1 MSNAVTN
8 AILDFLNANPA
19 ADNEAVAA
27 HVRRSVP
34 GSTTT
39 AASVSSVKSR
49 LKREGHSFQ
58 RAPNAAYQPTDEH
71 GEPLPPSVFVRPTVA
86 FGAAALPATDE
97 SETLEAAKERIAVR
111 YDAMERMT
119 RRLVAGKVPSLI
131 ISGPPGLGK
140 SYTVREALAERFPDG
155 PEKTPDLSED
165 ELDVV
170 DDETLS
176 TEGQLHYDTVSGS
189 ISAVGLY
196 QALWYTRNGGILV
209 LDDVDD
215 VFRDETALNLLKG
228 ALDSSPVRTISWRK
242 EARWL
247 EENGIPDRFQFN
259 GHVVFLTNIDFEQV
273 IMSGKRDAEHFKAL
287 IDRSMYLCLT
297 LRTRRDFMIR
307 IRQVA
312 GGEEGM
318 LVKNFGLTLEQS
330 EEVLDFVTEHQ
341 TRFYNLSLRLVG
353 QVALC
358 MAADPVAWQ
367 KDVEATKMRTM

>member
-8 AILDFLNANPA
+8 GILDYLNANPG

-27 HVRRSVP
+27 HVRRTVP

-49 LKREGHSFQ
+49 LKREGHDFQ
-58 RAPNAAYQPTDEH
+58 RAPSSQYARPATDEH
-71 GEPLPPSVFVRPTVA
+71 GEPLPFVPVRPQ
-86 FGAAALPATDE
+86 FGAAALPE
-97 SETLEAAKERIAVR
+97 SDPTETIEEAKERIAIR

-119 RRLVAGKVPSLI
+119 RRLVDGKVPSLV

-140 SYTVREALAERFPDG
+140 SFTVREALAEKFPEG
-155 PEKTPDLSED
+155 PDFEE
-165 ELDVV
+165 V
-170 DDETLS
+170 DDDGNITAGLR
-176 TEGQLHYDTVSGS
+176 YDTVSGS

-196 QALWYTRNGGILV
+196 QALWHTRNDGILV

-247 EENGIPDRFQFN
+247 EENGIPDRFAFN
-259 GHVVFLTNIDFEQV
+259 GHVVFLTNIDFEAV
-273 IMSGKRDAEHFKAL
+273 IQSGKRDAEHFKAL

-312 GGEEGM
+312 GGADGM
-318 LVKNFGLTLEQS
+318 LVNNFGLTEEQS

-353 QVALC
+353 QIALC
-358 MAADPVAWQ
+358 MAADPKAWQ
-367 KDVEATKMRTM
+367 KDVEATKMRTMG

>member
-8 AILDFLNANPA
+8 AILDFLNANPT
-19 ADNEAVAA
+19 ADNDSVAT
-27 HVRRSVP
+27 HVRRAVP
-34 GSTTT
+34 GATTT

-49 LKREGHSFQ
+49 LKREGHQFQ
-58 RAPNAAYQPTDEH
+58 RAPNASYTG
-71 GEPLPPSVFVRPTVA
+71 GEEGDQLPQVFVRPAAA
-86 FGAAALPATDE
+86 FGVAALPETDPT
-97 SETLEAAKERIAVR
+97 ETLEEAKSRIAVR

-140 SYTVREALAERFPDG
+140 SFTVRAALAERFPNG
-155 PEKTPDLSED
+155 PEKTEVNMDAD
-165 ELDVV
+165 ELT
-170 DDETLS
+170 DDHIS

-247 EENGIPDRFQFN
+247 EENGIPDRFEFR
-259 GHVVFLTNIDFEQV
+259 GHVVFLTNIDFESIIQ
-273 IMSGKRDAEHFKAL
+273 SGKRDAEHFKAL
-287 IDRSMYLCLT
+287 IDRSMYLCLM

-312 GGEEGM
+312 GGEDGM
-318 LVKNFGLTLEQS
+318 LVQNFGLTLEQS
-330 EEVLDFVTEHQ
+330 EEVLDFITEHQ

-358 MAADPVAWQ
+358 MAADPTAWQ
-367 KDVEATKMRTM
+367 KDVEATKMRTI

>member
-8 AILDFLNANPA
+8 AIIDYLNATPA

-27 HVRRSVP
+27 HVRRTVP

-58 RAPNAAYQPTDEH
+58 RAPNASYVPALGED
-71 GEPLPPSVFVRPTVA
+71 GEPLPVLPIVRA
-86 FGAAALPATDE
+86 QFGAAALPEADL
-97 SETLEAAKERIAVR
+97 SETLEEAKERIAVR

-119 RRLVAGKVPSLI
+119 KRLVAGKVPSLI

-140 SYTVREALAERFPDG
+140 SFTVRAALAERFPDG
-155 PEKTPDLSED
+155 PESTD
-165 ELDVV
+165 EEGN
-170 DDETLS
+170 ETL
-176 TEGQLHYDTVSGS
+176 HHDTVSGS

-228 ALDSSPVRTISWRK
+228 ALDSSPIRMISWRK

-247 EENGIPDRFQFN
+247 EENGIPDRFEFR
-259 GHVVFLTNIDFEQV
+259 GHVVFLTNIDFESIIQ
-273 IMSGKRDAEHFKAL
+273 SGKRDAEHFKAL

-312 GGEEGM
+312 GGAEGM
-318 LVKNFGLTLEQS
+318 LVKNFGLTEEQA
-330 EEVLDFVTEHQ
+330 EEALDFVTEHQ

-358 MAADPVAWQ
+358 MTADPVAWK
-367 KDVEATKMRTM
+367 KDVEATKMRTL

>member
-19 ADNEAVAA
+19 ADNDSVAA
-27 HVRRSVP
+27 HVRQTVP

-49 LKREGHSFQ
+49 LKREGHQFQ
-58 RAPNAAYQPTDEH
+58 RAPNASYVPT
-71 GEPLPPSVFVRPTVA
+71 GEDGEQVPQVFVRPTVA
-86 FGAAALPATDE
+86 FGAAALPETDPTE
-97 SETLEAAKERIAVR
+97 SLEEAKSRIAIR

-140 SYTVREALAERFPDG
+140 SFTVRQALAERFPDG
-155 PEKTPDLSED
+155 PEKQTLLEEEGADAIAD
-165 ELDVV
+165 MDANLD
-170 DDETLS
+170 
-176 TEGQLHYDTVSGS
+176 GQLHYDTVSGS

-228 ALDSSPVRTISWRK
+228 ALDSSPIRTISWRK

-247 EENGIPDRFQFN
+247 EENGIPDRFEFR
-259 GHVVFLTNIDFEQV
+259 GHVVFLTNIDFEAIIQ
-273 IMSGKRDAEHFKAL
+273 SGKRDAEHFKAL

-312 GGEEGM
+312 GGAEGM
-318 LVKNFGLTLEQS
+318 LVKNFGLTEEQS

>member
-8 AILDFLNANPA
+8 AILDFLNANPG
-19 ADNEAVAA
+19 ADNEAVAS

-49 LKREGHSFQ
+49 LKRDGHAFQ
-58 RAPNAAYQPTDEH
+58 RAPNASYQPTGED
-71 GEPLPPSVFVRPTVA
+71 GEPLPQVFIRPTVA
-86 FGAAALPATDE
+86 FGAAALPEADN
-97 SETLEAAKERIAVR
+97 SETLEEARNRIGSK

-140 SYTVREALAERFPDG
+140 SHTVRQALAERFPDG
-155 PEKTPDLSED
+155 PEKTPDLSEEEMD
-165 ELDVV
+165 IV
-170 DDETLS
+170 DDETVD
-176 TEGQLHYDTVSGS
+176 TAGQLHYDTVSGS

-247 EENGIPDRFQFN
+247 EENGIPDRFAFN

-312 GGEEGM
+312 GGEDGM
-318 LVKNFGLTLEQS
+318 LVKNFGLTVEQS
-330 EEVLDFVTEHQ
+330 EEALDFVTDHQ
-341 TRFYNLSLRLVG
+341 TRFYGLSLRLMG
-353 QVALC
+353 QIALC
-358 MAADPVAWQ
+358 MIADPEAWQ
-367 KDVEATKMRTM
+367 RDIEATKMRTL

>member
-27 HVRRSVP
+27 HVRRTVP

-58 RAPNAAYQPTDEH
+58 RAPNAAYAATGEDC
-71 GEPLPPSVFVRPTVA
+71 EPLPALPVVRA
-86 FGAAALPATDE
+86 QFGAAALPEADPT
-97 SETLEAAKERIAVR
+97 ETLEEAKERIAVR

-119 RRLVAGKVPSLI
+119 KRLVAGKVPSLI

-140 SYTVREALAERFPDG
+140 SFTVRTALAERFPDG
-155 PEKTPDLSED
+155 PASVDED
-165 ELDVV
+165 GN
-170 DDETLS
+170 ETL
-176 TEGQLHYDTVSGS
+176 HHDTVSGS

-228 ALDSSPVRTISWRK
+228 ALDSSPIRTISWRK

-247 EENGIPDRFQFN
+247 EENGIPDRFEFS
-259 GHVVFLTNIDFEQV
+259 GHVVFLTNIDFESIIQ
-273 IMSGKRDAEHFKAL
+273 SGKRDAEHFKAL

-312 GGEEGM
+312 GGENGM
-318 LVKNFGLTLEQS
+318 LVKNYGLDAEQA

-358 MAADPVAWQ
+358 MAADPVAWK